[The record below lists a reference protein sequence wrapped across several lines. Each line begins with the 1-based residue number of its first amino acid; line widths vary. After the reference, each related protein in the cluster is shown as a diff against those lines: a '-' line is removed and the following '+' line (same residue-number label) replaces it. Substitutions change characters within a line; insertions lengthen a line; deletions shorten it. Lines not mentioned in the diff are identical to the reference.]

1 MRKNVQFISRI
12 MLILI
17 FAAIL
22 LTFSSCLSIISAL
35 AENGN
40 EKVGILND
48 KKYDN
53 IDELHSDY
61 RALLAKLPES
71 QNGDIDCFPYE
82 IVTHFRNGK
91 NVYVVCTYTSQFANI
106 NDAEKPNQD
115 ELLIYIVKWEDGYY
129 LELPRSWTLGSVTH
143 AHVELHT
150 NYEEA
155 IKYRNNFK
163 EVREQN
169 TKICYGFAY
178 KNIGDKHDLL
188 FDGVTMDE
196 IECQNPFTGDEFILC
211 YAISNKTY
219 TPYERLFI
227 PAIKQHTIEVVW
239 QEN

>member
-1 MRKNVQFISRI
+1 MRKNAQFISRI

-22 LTFSSCLSIISAL
+22 LTFSSCLSIFSAL

-48 KKYDN
+48 KKYDT

-61 RALLAKLPES
+61 RELLAKLPES
-71 QNGDIDCFPYE
+71 QNGDIECFPHE
-82 IVTHFRNGK
+82 IVMHFKNG
-91 NVYVVCTYTSQFANI
+91 NNTYVVCTYTSLFANI
-106 NDAEKPNQD
+106 NDAQKLNQD
-115 ELLIYIVKWEDGYY
+115 KLLIYIVKWEDGYY
-129 LELPRSWTLGSVTH
+129 LELPRDWTFGSVTH
-143 AHVELHT
+143 AQVELHT

-155 IKYRNNFK
+155 IKYRHNFE
-163 EVREQN
+163 EVREQDS
-169 TKICYGFAY
+169 KICYGFAY
-178 KNIGDKHDLL
+178 KNTGDKHALL

-196 IECQNPFTGDEFILC
+196 VDCKNPFTGDEFILC

-219 TPYERLFI
+219 TPFERLFI